1 MAGKKRSKKTR
12 SKTRRFTLKG
22 RHRGGDPVSV
32 QISVQLKRV
41 PKGVKIT
48 DELIHAMIRRKA
60 QGSAGK
66 YDPKSDSVIGA
77 KEGPDPRGIRLKIT
91 SWKNSDRDTKKLRA
105 DRDYGSQADRWGSL
119 WQIITIAPI
128 RLRRNRSKR

>member
-1 MAGKKRSKKTR
+1 MAARKRAKKSRSRTR
-12 SKTRRFTLKG
+12 KFTLRG

-48 DELIHAMIRRKA
+48 DKLIEQMIRRKA
-60 QGSAGK
+60 ETSAGK

-77 KEGPDPRGIRLKIT
+77 REGVDPRGIKLKII
-91 SWKNSDRDTKKLRA
+91 SWKNSDRDSKKLRA
-105 DRDYGSQADRWGSL
+105 DRDHGSQADRWGSL
-119 WQIITIAPI
+119 WQIIAVAPI
-128 RLRRNRSKR
+128 RLRRNRSQR